1 MASNC
6 VIFSTWW
13 LHDISE
19 ILRSTNLRSMV
30 CDVESVP
37 VKEGGKR
44 LSSGHKITPNC
55 GNKVV

>member
-1 MASNC
+1 MASNS

-30 CDVESVP
+30 CAVESVP
-37 VKEGGKR
+37 VKEGRNR
-44 LSSGHKITPNC
+44 LSYGHKITPNC